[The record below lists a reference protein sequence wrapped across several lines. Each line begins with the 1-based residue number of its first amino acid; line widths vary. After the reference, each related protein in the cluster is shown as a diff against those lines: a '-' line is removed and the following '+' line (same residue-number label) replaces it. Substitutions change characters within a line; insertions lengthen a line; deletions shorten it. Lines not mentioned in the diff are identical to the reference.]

1 MKKLIYISVICFIH
15 TSLLFSQPTVDD
27 KEIANTIEDEYFFDH
42 AVNANNIDIDVIDGI
57 VELTGTVSNIKAK
70 ERASSIAQLIR
81 GVRSVSNRINVLSP
95 ESHTDDVV
103 ETHVK
108 NALMWDPATSLDN
121 VDVSVDQGVVTLSGE
136 VDSYQSMMLHENVAK
151 SAVGV
156 VDLNNEITVEYQ
168 MERPD
173 EDIANEIEQA
183 LKWNALVNEGLI
195 EVAVNDGEVVLTGEV
210 SSLAEK
216 NNAFYTSWVM
226 GVNQVDHTQLE
237 VNGWSERENLRE
249 SEYVDKPDDQIEQA
263 INDAALYDPRVRE
276 FNIIPEAEEGVVTL
290 RGNVSNL
297 SAKRAAENLAQNTAG
312 VVGVVNRLKVRT
324 DTVYQTADIEDNVR
338 AALLNNVITEPWE
351 VQVGVQNGVVTL
363 TGIVDSYLEK
373 IEAESVASEVS
384 GVNEVN
390 NKITVNFPYSYY
402 WWDHYPY
409 YELYVDPPFSA
420 NQPIAR
426 GIDDEQIERNIQRN
440 LWWSPYVD
448 SDQVTV
454 EVDNGAV
461 TLQGTVNSW
470 TEYRKAVEKAWQ
482 GGAWE
487 VDNNLIVVGGD
498 DLE

>member
-1 MKKLIYISVICFIH
+1 MKKIIYVLSIIFFYS
-15 TSLLFSQPTVDD
+15 TMLFSQSAVDD
-27 KEIANTIEDEYFFDH
+27 SEIANTIEDEYLFDH
-42 AVNANNIDIDVIDGI
+42 AVNANNIDINVLDGI

-70 ERASSIAQLIR
+70 ERASNIAQLIR
-81 GVRSVSNRINVLSP
+81 GVRSVSNRISVRPP
-95 ESHTDDVV
+95 EYLTDDVV
-103 ETHVK
+103 ESNVE
-108 NALMWDPATSLDN
+108 NALLWDPATSLDN
-121 VDVSVDQGVVTLSGE
+121 LDVSVEQGVVTLNGE

-173 EDIANEIEQA
+173 EDIENEIEQA

-195 EVAVNDGEVVLTGEV
+195 EVNVNDGEVELTGEV

-216 NNAFYTSWVM
+216 NNAFYSSWVM
-226 GVNQVDHTQLE
+226 GVNQVDHTNLE
-237 VNGWSERENLRE
+237 VDGWSERENVRTT
-249 SEYVDKPDDQIEQA
+249 EYVEKPDDQIEQA
-263 INDAALYDPRVRE
+263 INDAALYDPRVRQ
-276 FNIIPEAEEGVVTL
+276 FNVIPEAEEGIVTL

-297 SAKRAAENLAQNTAG
+297 SAKRAAENLAENTAG

-324 DTVYQTADIEDNVR
+324 DTVYQATDIEDNIR

-390 NKITVNFPYSYY
+390 NKITVNYPYSYY

-420 NQPIAR
+420 NQPLAR
-426 GIDDEQIERNIQRN
+426 EVDDKQIERDIERN
-440 LWWSPYVD
+440 MWWSPYID

-461 TLQGTVNSW
+461 RLEGTVDSW
-470 TEYRKAVEKAWQ
+470 TEYRKALEKAWQ

-487 VDNNLIVVGGD
+487 VDNNLIVIGSE